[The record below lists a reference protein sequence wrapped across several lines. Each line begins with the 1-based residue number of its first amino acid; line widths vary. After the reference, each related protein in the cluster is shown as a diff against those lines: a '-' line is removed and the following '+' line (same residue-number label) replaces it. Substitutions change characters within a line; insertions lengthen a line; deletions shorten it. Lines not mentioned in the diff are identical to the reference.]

1 MNYRLTTI
9 VKSLPLVAVLALAGC
24 NQESDVAAAPVLDS
38 QQQKLSYMMG
48 FTTGSQ
54 LQSSGVE
61 VDLATFAAGVR
72 DGQAGGEPALSEEQI
87 AAVIST
93 FESEM
98 AAKQAAA
105 AAEQEAGMAEQGAAN
120 AAAAAAF
127 LAENGAQPGV
137 VTTDSGL
144 QYKVLTA
151 GSGAQPTAD
160 SVVEVHYEG
169 RLLDGTVFDSSRQRG
184 ATASF
189 GVTQVIPGWTEALQ
203 LMSEGSTWELYI
215 PAELAYGPGG
225 TPGGP
230 IGPNAALIF
239 EFELISAN
247 AGQ

>member
-1 MNYRLTTI
+1 MNHRLTTI
-9 VKSLPLVAVLALAGC
+9 AKSLPLVAVLALVGC
-24 NQESDVAAAPVLDS
+24 NQEPDIAAAPALDS

-48 FTTGSQ
+48 FTTGNQ

-61 VDLATFAAGVR
+61 VDLATFSAGVR

-87 AAVIST
+87 AEVIGT

-127 LAENGAQPGV
+127 LAENGAQQGV
-137 VTTDSGL
+137 VTTASGL

-239 EFELISAN
+239 EVELISAN